1 MKTGTGWIEK
11 LMPPLVTGAIVMI
24 IGLNLAPITIKS
36 VSANSFDTWM
46 AVVTILCIVD
56 FEIDPSGQA
65 LNVYVLSHPSAL
77 GKWGSKNRIVA
88 AILAFFVGGF
98 GIHKFYLGQI
108 GWGIVYLLFCW
119 TFIPALVA
127 FIEFIIYLCTSDEDF
142 ARKYG

>member
-1 MKTGTGWIEK
+1 M
-11 LMPPLVTGAIVMI
+11 
-24 IGLNLAPITIKS
+24 
-36 VSANSFDTWM
+36 
-46 AVVTILCIVD
+46 
-56 FEIDPSGQA
+56 
-65 LNVYVLSHPSAL
+65 
-77 GKWGSKNRIVA
+77 GSKNRIVA

-98 GIHKFYLGQI
+98 GVHKFYLGQI